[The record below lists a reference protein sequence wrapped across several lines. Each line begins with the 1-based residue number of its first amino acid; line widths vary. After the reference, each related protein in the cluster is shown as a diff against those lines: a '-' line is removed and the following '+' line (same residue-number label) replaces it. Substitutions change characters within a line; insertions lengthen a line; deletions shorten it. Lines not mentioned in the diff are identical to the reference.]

1 MPPAPQQP
9 SQTPTCL
16 NLRIRSVDDAHKIFF
31 AVRSGLLPM
40 VSRRLDLE
48 ERAALRTGCVY
59 AWEERSPNAEITGIG
74 IERFTEGRRWSASRV
89 RDEFLFYYEKWVPDP
104 NANNKK
110 EPPGWEQLVK
120 QTYSVWVE
128 TGKGRR
134 KWHLTAYFTQSTV
147 DQLGTVDD
155 IPNVCHLQVPAGLFT
170 STRIGKRKNAEHD
183 VPAQSVA
190 RVYAAFPSPLPPLA
204 PRPVASTSAVPRP
217 PSPSVRMYEPYSRP
231 HSRTQPESPPTYQSG
246 LHFSYPSPQHLPD
259 SSLAQSQ
266 YAAPTSTP
274 TYTQIYSTA
283 TNGEFSTTRVRLVDH
298 QTQPQPQLNQAS
310 GGWITS
316 PLPYQRSNS
325 PRSDYN
331 SSSSSS
337 SSYGSSPAPSYPLFL
352 GHDPMSSSARALPR
366 LLLPVDP
373 TPVAAI
379 GDERRIEIGPC
390 RDLAP
395 LNSLRPHPYRHRD
408 PADDKTLRRLGP
420 RASLARARYHLQL
433 ASTDP
438 SSSSESN

>member
-1 MPPAPQQP
+1 MPPAPPHQQQP
-9 SQTPTCL
+9 SQTPTCT

-31 AVRSGLLPM
+31 AVQSGLLPM

-89 RDEFLFYYEKWVPDP
+89 RDEFLFYYEKWVADP
-104 NANNKK
+104 NSNNKK

-155 IPNVCHLQVPAGLFT
+155 IPKVCHLQVPPGLFT
-170 STRIGKRKNAEHD
+170 STRIGKRKNTEHD

-217 PSPSVRMYEPYSRP
+217 PSPLSS
-231 HSRTQPESPPTYQSG
+231 HPESPTTYQSG
-246 LHFSYPSPQHLPD
+246 LHFSYSSPQHSDLTLP
-259 SSLAQSQ
+259 QSQ
-266 YAAPTSTP
+266 YAAPTSTQ
-274 TYTQIYSTA
+274 TYNTGI
-283 TNGEFSTTRVRLVDH
+283 NGEFSTTR
-298 QTQPQPQLNQAS
+298 AS

-316 PLPYQRSNS
+316 PLAPYQRSNS
-325 PRSDYN
+325 PRSEYN

-337 SSYGSSPAPSYPLFL
+337 SSYGSSPAPSY
-352 GHDPMSSSARALPR
+352 GYGPMASSAHALPR

-373 TPVAAI
+373 TPIAAI
-379 GDERRIEIGPC
+379 GDDERRAEIGPC

-420 RASLARARYHLQL
+420 RATLARARYL
-433 ASTDP
+433 ASTMDP